1 MHGEGAVNPNDV
13 TLYAG
18 LAHARFAVD
27 SFHFGHGIALSRT
40 FAHLSAPFL
49 AGFLPP
55 PKAEQRRRPEPR
67 SVDVLAQ
74 LHVPEGSF
82 PLWGIDRVN
91 TVWWLAVLL
100 RLRAT
105 PRVTVVGLSSEPF
118 AGEPRIW
125 RGAGFWPAEAEPRR
139 VVLDPEARKEI
150 LEEDL
155 RWVAG
160 HWVSSGALLRDEG
173 GFGQS
178 MRLLDQSYFAPAP
191 AVALQCLWDALGILF
206 FPKPPADD
214 RLAAALAAYLQVP
227 AAEQREFADRTGT
240 LLGFRAAAAEGEQD
254 GLEEPVVE
262 TYALARRVLLQVVE
276 NGFVPTRK
284 ELETGL
290 LGPH

>member
-1 MHGEGAVNPNDV
+1 MNPNDV

-49 AGFLPP
+49 AGFQPP
-55 PKAEQRRRPEPR
+55 PAERRGPAPR

-74 LHVPEGSF
+74 LYVPESSF

-125 RGAGFWPAEAEPRR
+125 RGAGFWPAESEPRR
-139 VVLDPEARKEI
+139 VVLDPEARQEI
-150 LEEDL
+150 QEEDL
-155 RWVAG
+155 QWVAG

-173 GFGQS
+173 GFGRS
-178 MRLLDQSYFAPAP
+178 MRLLDQSYFAPTP
-191 AVALQCLWDALGILF
+191 RDALQCLWDALGVLF
-206 FPKPPADD
+206 FPKPTSDD

-227 AAEQREFADRTGT
+227 GAERRDFIEKAGT

-254 GLEEPVVE
+254 GLEEPLVE
-262 TYALARRVLLQVVE
+262 TYALARRVLLRVIE
-276 NGFVPTRK
+276 NGFIPTRR